1 MNNDLGYL
9 PLVYIDGYIDGYG
22 SVERAVD
29 EVVRGVVDPILC
41 ERLSWFINCCND
53 KDGKDPNKCYYKFPG
68 SYLDNNSN
76 VDNDVQTHE
85 TYSYFGFS
93 EKVAKTEQISD
104 LTSYAAISG
113 PLGEVNNLLMFT
125 DALVINKARWM
136 AADEEK
142 KNAIIAFVQY
152 FLSTSLHYNIAMG
165 ADLEPH

>member
-1 MNNDLGYL
+1 MNNDLSYCDL

-53 KDGKDPNKCYYKFPG
+53 KDGKDPNKCYYEFPG
-68 SYLDNNSN
+68 SYVEDSSN
-76 VDNDVQTHE
+76 VYHDVQLTHE

-93 EKVAKTEQISD
+93 EKVAKVEQGSD
-104 LTSYAAISG
+104 RTSYAAISG
-113 PLGEVNNLLMFT
+113 PLGKVKNLLMFT

-136 AADEEK
+136 AADE
-142 KNAIIAFVQY
+142 
-152 FLSTSLHYNIAMG
+152 
-165 ADLEPH
+165 